1 MVAGG
6 AGARLGHLGCGD
18 GQHAGHLLVERF
30 AAQRVP
36 QPLLLHHQ
44 PGAQLLDPA
53 WGPYRPALVAEPAL
67 DLAGDGRGGVRGEPG
82 PDSRP
87 VAAHG
92 LDQRRAGHLHQVL
105 GLDAAPVV
113 AQGDR
118 VGQREGGQHQP
129 LGQRGTLGVVVG
141 AGQLVGQCVDG
152 LVEVAASAAV
162 VGGDHGS
169 GGVGHVPSCQEEGGA
184 TVGPVPKGVTPRG
197 RSDGSNGPGRTGVSR
212 PSFLRRPAP
221 RLRVRLTVRI
231 RGRPGENDPRAK
243 GWRWSRRGRRWPRE
257 GARSR
262 RPETSGAPPSPPSP
276 RPGRPARSVPV
287 KHPP

>member
-53 WGPYRPALVAEPAL
+53 WWPYRPALVAEPAL

-129 LGQRGTLGVVVG
+129 LGQHGTLGVVVG

-169 GGVGHVPSCQEEGGA
+169 GGVGHVPSCPGRGWRHCRTSPE
-184 TVGPVPKGVTPRG
+184 KGVTPR
-197 RSDGSNGPGRTGVSR
+197 DGSTVTMGASGPGVYEPAVCTPRPRWVSKEFGRTCRIR
-212 PSFLRRPAP
+212 PSPFVERVRTRHTVESGPIERRRP
-221 RLRVRLTVRI
+221 R
-231 RGRPGENDPRAK
+231 
-243 GWRWSRRGRRWPRE
+243 
-257 GARSR
+257 
-262 RPETSGAPPSPPSP
+262 
-276 RPGRPARSVPV
+276 
-287 KHPP
+287 